1 MRKKSNFGS
10 VMVTVMFI
18 GIIGGVI
25 YLYNSA
31 MFERDVPMIEIENSG
46 YWNLRAPLKINID
59 DASGL
64 MEYKVTLKSGE
75 EVFELANEQFL
86 TPQGKQTLELKTPKR
101 AYALK
106 NREVTVSVEAKDAS
120 KWNFFGGNSAEKRIT
135 LQIDKKRPYISTIAS
150 SYRILKGGSAVVIF
164 KAQDDNMEEFY
175 VETNFGKRFKAQP
188 FYKEGYYVT
197 LLAWPVTTE
206 KIFSAYIIAKD
217 SAGNVS
223 KSKVPVIPYNKTY
236 KFSHINLSDNF
247 LNGKVSDLAYS
258 YGVEDDADLIGRF
271 KFVNEEMRKS
281 NEDVIHEITSHV
293 SDKMVNNFPIKKV
306 YPLKNAQVVAQFGDH
321 RVYSYHGEQVSEA
334 YHLGLDLASNAM
346 SPIKTQ
352 NPSTV
357 AFADENG
364 IYGNMLAL
372 YHGLGLYTIYGHCS
386 TFMVSEGDSV
396 RSNSTIAKTGRSGYA
411 MGDHLHF
418 GVLVQGIE
426 VRPQEWMDQDWI
438 RKTITDPMRQARKL
452 INQR

>member
-1 MRKKSNFGS
+1 MRKKSKMGS
-10 VMVTVMFI
+10 MMVTTIFLA
-18 GIIGGVI
+18 IIGGVV

-31 MFERDVPMIEIENSG
+31 MFEREKPVITIENDG

-64 MEYKVTLKSGE
+64 LEYKVTLYSGDE
-75 EVFELANEQFL
+75 SFVLADERFA
-86 TPQGKQTLELKTPKR
+86 TPAENQKLELKTPKR

-106 NREVTVSVEAKDAS
+106 SKEVRVEITATDAS
-120 KWNFFGGNSAEKRIT
+120 KWNFFTGNGAKKEVT
-135 LQIDKKRPYISTIAS
+135 LQIDKRRPYLSTIAS
-150 SYRILKGGSAVVIF
+150 SYRIIKGGTAVVVF
-164 KAQDDNMEEFY
+164 KAEDTNMESFY
-175 VETNFGKRFKAQP
+175 VETNFGKKFIAQP

-197 LLAWPVTTE
+197 LIAWPVTEPTFRAT
-206 KIFSAYIIAKD
+206 IVATD
-217 SAGNVS
+217 SAGNVA
-223 KSKVPVIPYNKTY
+223 KSLVPVIPYNKKY
-236 KFSHINLSDNF
+236 KVSKIKLSDRF
-247 LNGKVSDLAYS
+247 LNGKVSELAYA
-258 YGVEDDADLIGRF
+258 YGVDDSAGIIERF
-271 KFVNEEMRKS
+271 KYVNEEMRHD
-281 NEDVIHEITSHV
+281 NEEVIHDLTSKV
-293 SDKMVNNFPIKKV
+293 SDSMVRSLPIKKM

-321 RVYSYHGEQVSEA
+321 RIYYYQGEEVSEA

-346 SPIKTQ
+346 SPIKSQ
-352 NPSTV
+352 NPATV
-357 AFADENG
+357 VYGQENG

-386 TFMVSEGDSV
+386 TQLVKEGDSV
-396 RSNSTIAKTGRSGYA
+396 RSNEVIAKTGRSGYA

-438 RKTITDPMRQARKL
+438 RKSITGPMREARKL

>member
-10 VMVTVMFI
+10 MMVTVIFI
-18 GIIGGVI
+18 GIIGGVV

-31 MFERDVPMIEIENSG
+31 MFERDRPTIAIENAG
-46 YWNLRAPLKINID
+46 FWNLRAPLKITID

-75 EVFELANEQFL
+75 ESFELANEQFL
-86 TPQGKQTLELKTPKR
+86 SPQGKQVLELKTPKR

-106 NREVTVSVEAKDAS
+106 NKEVTVTVEAKDAS
-120 KWNFFGGNSAEKRIT
+120 KWKFFAGNSAEKRIT
-135 LQIDKKRPYISTIAS
+135 LQIDKKRPYVSTIAS
-150 SYRILKGGSAVVIF
+150 SYRIIKGGSAVVIF
-164 KAQDDNMEEFY
+164 KAADDNMEEFY

-188 FYKEGYYVT
+188 FYKDGYYVT
-197 LLAWPVTTE
+197 LLAWPVTTD

-217 SAGNVS
+217 SAGNIA
-223 KSKVPVIPYNKTY
+223 KSKVPVIPYNKRY
-236 KFSHINLSDNF
+236 KFSRINLSDNF
-247 LNGKVSDLAYS
+247 LNGKVSELAYA
-258 YGVEDDADLIGRF
+258 YGVDDDADLIERF
-271 KFVNEEMRKS
+271 KFVNEDMRKS
-281 NEDVIHEITSHV
+281 NEDVIHELTSKV
-293 SDKMVNNFPIKKV
+293 SDKRVNNFPIKKM

-321 RVYSYHGEQVSEA
+321 RVYSYKGTEVSEA

-346 SPIKTQ
+346 SAIKSQ
-352 NPSTV
+352 NPATV
-357 AFADENG
+357 TFAEENG

-386 TFMVSEGDSV
+386 TFMVAEGDAV
-396 RSNSTIAKTGRSGYA
+396 RSNETVAKTGRSGYA